1 MRNSARKRADACAAR
16 SWRSSRSEFPAT
28 GFCLGANI
36 KPGSAACTRS
46 SRQCDATAAACVA
59 AATLNAPNASQR
71 TATATV
77 VSLATDARPGTIDER
92 SAASAGFKKDSF
104 VFDLVIDSRKTSSP
118 LSRKS
123 ASSKLAGAP
132 FAPSVAASAE
142 RSATV
147 AETNSGSSLGPPDD
161 EGKSRVP
168 PTAWRPDILRHAA
181 SAASG
186 RRFRGSF
193 PNGAASASAAHAL
206 HALGTH
212 ASAGSEAT
220 ACVRAPCVA
229 TARSPS
235 VEDSDAKFTRRKA
248 RPVFE
253 SSLVSAADRYWRD
266 AGASKSCA
274 TAAAAAARAR
284 GDGS

>member
-1 MRNSARKRADACAAR
+1 V
-16 SWRSSRSEFPAT
+16 
-28 GFCLGANI
+28 
-36 KPGSAACTRS
+36 S

-59 AATLNAPNASQR
+59 AAALSAPNASQR
-71 TATATV
+71 TATAAV
-77 VSLATDARPGTIDER
+77 VSLARDARPGTIDER

-104 VFDLVIDSRKTSSP
+104 VFDSVIDSRKTSSP
-118 LSRKS
+118 LSRES

-168 PTAWRPDILRHAA
+168 LFAWRLDILRHAA

-274 TAAAAAARAR
+274 TAAAARGARAR
-284 GDGS
+284 GTGREASRARALSAFCF